1 MNYVVSGVAY
11 GLLHSSSLRRAAT
24 VVGQRSYVYDFD
36 YLDTGA
42 MHCADSG
49 LTTVAGTL
57 DVGLHLAQATTASK
71 RKNKI
76 FPFFLSIFRTIRV
89 TVHTFTA
96 TYPSFFG

>member
-57 DVGLHLAQATTASK
+57 DVGLHLAQAEIIGHLCAIL
-71 RKNKI
+71 RRH
-76 FPFFLSIFRTIRV
+76 LGV
-89 TVHTFTA
+89 LLGGVLL
-96 TYPSFFG
+96 